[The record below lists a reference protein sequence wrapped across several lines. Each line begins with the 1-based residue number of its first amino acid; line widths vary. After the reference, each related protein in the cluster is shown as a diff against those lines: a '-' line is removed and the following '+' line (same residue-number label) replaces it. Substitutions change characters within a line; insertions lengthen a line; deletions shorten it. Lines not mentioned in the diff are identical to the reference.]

1 MLNVLSWLKPALKVL
16 VLPPTSLVL
25 LALAGLVASRWR
37 PRLGHAIAFA
47 ATLGLFAL
55 SLPIVAMWLTAL
67 LRPPPPF
74 DVNAAKEAQ
83 AIVVLAG
90 GARRYAADYHGDTLS
105 PLTLE
110 RIRYGAIVARATGLP
125 VLVSG
130 GAPRGGVAE
139 AELMRNALE
148 REFGVPVRWV
158 ERQSRN
164 THENAVLSTATLRA
178 AGVTRVVLVTHA
190 FDMRRATA
198 EFAAQGINVVPAATG
213 LTTPHPAGWRDFVPQ
228 FDAFGASY
236 YAVYEILGNA
246 VMALTSILSVP
257 VVKA

>member
-1 MLNVLSWLKPALKVL
+1 MLNELSWLKPAIKVL

-37 PRLGHAIAFA
+37 PRIGHAIAFA
-47 ATLGLFAL
+47 ATLALLAL
-55 SLPIVAMWLTAL
+55 SLPVVALWLTDRL
-67 LRPPPPF
+67 DPPPPF
-74 DVNAAKEAQ
+74 DIGAAKNAQ

-105 PLTLE
+105 PLSLE
-110 RIRYGAIVARATGLP
+110 RIRYGAIAARATGLP

-130 GAPRGGVAE
+130 GAPQGGVPE
-139 AELMRNALE
+139 AALMQAALE

-158 ERQSRN
+158 ETQSRN

-178 AGVTRVVLVTHA
+178 AGITRVVLVTHA

-213 LTTPHPAGWRDFVPQ
+213 LAAPHGMTWRDFVPQ
-228 FDAFGASY
+228 FDAFSASY

-246 VMALTSILSVP
+246 AMAP
-257 VVKA
+257 AGH